1 MDNACNHITT
11 PVKKRFM
18 INSVDNLGFP
28 SVSSSMFDVG
38 LIVGF
43 DVVGLIVGFDVVGL
57 IVGFEVEPGTDK
69 SLISALIVTP
79 SNNAIW
85 FSKPAATV
93 DAAALTASTKL
104 VAPLLSEN
112 DAVNMRSKLTSS
124 MRRPRRLE
132 EFEHVRSSTDASVS
146 FSAVVKATQ
155 VDPFTASSSS
165 EHMTSWSSSVVVML
179 SVPLAVDTDVSLI
192 VGPGVEL
199 MLELIV
205 GLTVGLLLEV
215 TVGLIVGLPVE
226 LMLELIVGLN
236 VGLLLEFTVGLIV
249 GLSVGLIV
257 GLNVGNNVGL
267 VVGLIVGLSVGLIV
281 GLNVGNN
288 VGLVVGLIV
297 GLVVGLNVGL
307 GVGQLSSALLAEPQ
321 RLFSQSESSHGML
334 QASALQAHPPV
345 FVGNPDSRDMLLTVA
360 IEAE

>member
-28 SVSSSMFDVG
+28 SVSSSMFDVGLIVGFDVVGLIVGFDVAG

-267 VVGLIVGLSVGLIV
+267 VVGLIVGL
-281 GLNVGNN
+281 
-288 VGLVVGLIV
+288 
-297 GLVVGLNVGL
+297 VVGLNVGL